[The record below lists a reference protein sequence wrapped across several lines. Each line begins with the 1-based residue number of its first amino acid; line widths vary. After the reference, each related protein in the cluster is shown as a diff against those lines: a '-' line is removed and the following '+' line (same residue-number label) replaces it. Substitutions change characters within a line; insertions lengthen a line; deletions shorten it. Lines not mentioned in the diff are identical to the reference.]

1 MDTLNIEFRYVRI
14 YLEQLLGKKIDERLD
29 AELRKYPEIYSSYWS
44 KYSVKIPKKLSE
56 ISGLAWK
63 EASVA
68 CYLVGKHRS
77 FSDPLSITTYEK
89 EGPFLDTLT
98 HELIHRLVHQNQE
111 QLPRFWNWL
120 KQKHPEASHVTLN
133 HVPVF
138 AVQKALYI
146 DVLGENGAELQR
158 IKSKGSIKDDYSLA
172 WEIVDKEGYFEI
184 IKMMKNSQS
193 EQA

>member
-1 MDTLNIEFRYVRI
+1 LDTLNIEFRYVRI

-98 HELIHRLVHQNQE
+98 HELIHRLVYQNQE
-111 QLPRFWNWL
+111 RLPGFWNWL
-120 KQKHPEASHVTLN
+120 KQKHPDATQLTLN

-146 DVLGENGAELQR
+146 DVFGENGAELQR
-158 IKSKGSIKDDYSLA
+158 IKPVSIKDDYSLA
-172 WEIVDKEGYFEI
+172 WEIVDKESYVEI